1 MGASEGQAR
10 WGAVVPAGGA
20 GTRMRGGQPKQFI
33 KLGHCPVI
41 IHTLSRLASCPELE
55 SIIVAVPSEMVAEVE
70 DLIGRHG
77 VGKIGAVVPG
87 GETRQRSVSL
97 GLAALALEFDYILVH
112 DAVRPL
118 VDQALIS
125 RVIKAARE
133 IGAATAAIPV
143 QDTLAQVG
151 RKGFVSNLPPR
162 TRLWQVQT
170 PQAFWRPHL
179 EEAQQKAWADNH
191 LGTDEAGL
199 VVRLGRPV
207 KVVDGS
213 PLNLKL
219 TTPHDLKLA
228 EAMLGLGE
236 V

>member
-1 MGASEGQAR
+1 
-10 WGAVVPAGGA
+10 
-20 GTRMRGGQPKQFI
+20 MRGGDPKQFI

-55 SIIVAVPSEMVAEVE
+55 SMIVAVPQEMVARME

-77 VGKIGAVVPG
+77 VGKVGAVVPG
-87 GETRQRSVSL
+87 GETRQRSVGQ
-97 GLAALALEFDYILVH
+97 GLAALALEYDYILVH
-112 DAVRPL
+112 DGVRPL
-118 VDQALIS
+118 VDRALVT
-125 RVIKAARE
+125 RVISAARE
-133 IGAATAAIPV
+133 IGAATAAVPV
-143 QDTLAQVG
+143 QDTLARVDK
-151 RKGFVSNLPPR
+151 KGFVSDLPPR
-162 TRLWQVQT
+162 ARSWQVQT
-170 PQAFWRPHL
+170 PQAFWRPLL

-207 KVVDGS
+207 KVVEGS

-228 EAMLGLGE
+228 KALLGLGE